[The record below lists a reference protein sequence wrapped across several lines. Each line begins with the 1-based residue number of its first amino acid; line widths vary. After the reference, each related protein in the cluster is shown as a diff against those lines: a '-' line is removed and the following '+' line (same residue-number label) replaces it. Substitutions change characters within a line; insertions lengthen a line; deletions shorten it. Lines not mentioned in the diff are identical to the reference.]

1 MKKTAA
7 QMLAYKASET
17 DVLMAALVPS
27 MAAVHLSMT
36 CLGHMHG
43 CLLQAV
49 TDTQAQQLS
58 MSE

>member
-1 MKKTAA
+1 
-7 QMLAYKASET
+7 MLAYKASET
-17 DVLMAALVPS
+17 EVLMAALIPS

-36 CLGHMHG
+36 CLGHMRG